1 MEETTVIKNIKVDM
15 PEKGCI
21 INKNNSKKI
30 PYVYYATE
38 YYRDSNGT
46 PRTTRVLIGKK
57 DEESGKLIPNDN
69 YFEIFDMEVIIRKKG
84 GI

>member
-1 MEETTVIKNIKVDM
+1 MLKNVKVAM

-21 INKNNSKKI
+21 VNAHNSKKI

-38 YYRDSNGT
+38 YYRDSNGVS
-46 PRTTRVLIGKK
+46 RTTRVLIGRK

-69 YFEIFDMEVIIRKKG
+69 YFDLFDMEVIVRKRG
-84 GI
+84 